1 MKSLAFLA
9 CFTVFVLCS
18 PSSVSAASGNSRV
31 ASSERD
37 TLEVMAVA
45 SYEQQKLQLVTKRL
59 ASIRSIANLHAYLAR
74 TPRGP
79 LDNLSPWG
87 RKVFLSSLKFNEQGL
102 TQFDFTVVEEEL
114 SATEAY
120 RLLGLFGVQRT
131 TSLLKGLSVET
142 GLDKLIMS
150 QQPQQRLYMADHKG
164 YFCKDQGTCQTSPN
178 SICLDGC

>member
-9 CFTVFVLCS
+9 CFAVCVLCS
-18 PSSVSAASGNSRV
+18 PPSVSAASGNSMV

-37 TLEVMAVA
+37 TLELMAVA

-59 ASIRSIANLHAYLAR
+59 ASVRSIADLHAYLAR
-74 TPRGP
+74 TPMGP

-87 RKVFLSSLKFNEQGL
+87 RKAFLSSLKFNEQGL

-120 RLLGLFGVQRT
+120 RLLSLFGLQRT

-142 GLDKLIMS
+142 ALDKLIMS

-164 YFCKDQGTCQTSPN
+164 YYCKTQGTCESSPQ